1 VVAFLLGMFFLM
13 PRVRPDYRPLF
24 VISKKVVNEIKH
36 FSFANYIADLF
47 SSASISI
54 LPIMVLNLLGREP
67 TAYFYIAW
75 SIGSASAMISG
86 AVSTSLLVEGSHDE
100 ERLGLNLW
108 RSLRLILLTVVPAVI
123 LILAIAPYLLLLF
136 GGSYSESGASLL
148 RIVAISALP
157 WSINLVYL
165 AKLRVEKKLKVTVGF
180 TAFIAVLTLGLAY
193 FLLPR
198 MGINGAGI
206 AWLATHGIIALVVT
220 VTSFRG
226 R

>member
-1 VVAFLLGMFFLM
+1 M
-13 PRVRPDYRPLF
+13 
-24 VISKKVVNEIKH
+24 
-36 FSFANYIADLF
+36 
-47 SSASISI
+47 
-54 LPIMVLNLLGREP
+54 GREP

-86 AVSTSLLVEGSHDE
+86 AVSTSLFAEGSHDE
-100 ERLGLNLW
+100 ERLGLNIW

-123 LILAIAPYLLLLF
+123 LILAIAPQLLLLF

-165 AKLRVEKKLKVTVGF
+165 AKLRVEKKLKVIVGF

-193 FLLPR
+193 LLLPR

-220 VTSFRG
+220 VISFRG